1 MVLLLRRVS
10 DWTDRL
16 ARALLVPIGIGFIF
30 IVFLGVLA
38 RYVFQAPIIPS
49 VELARIGFVWSAFL
63 GAAICLKGERHTQ
76 FLFLL
81 DKLVGRPRRTVI
93 VAIDLISVG
102 FFLLLVPKGLE
113 MVRAVQDTYFPALGW
128 SQLWLYLPLPLSGA
142 FMLVHAT
149 AFLARD
155 VSALIRVTAGAGA
168 PMITPLLIAFVI
180 LAVLGVPIAISM
192 GVAVALTMAFFTPF
206 PLLGM
211 VQRMVTGIDSFV
223 LISIPFFMLTGRLMN
238 AGGITNDLFR
248 FARSL
253 VGPIRG
259 GLAHANVIANM
270 ILAGMSGSAVADAGG
285 MGVVVI
291 KAMSEQ
297 GYRKELAAAIT
308 VAASTIGPIIPPS
321 IPMVIYGA
329 MAEVSV
335 GRLFLGG
342 FVPGVLMGLGLMVLI
357 YFFGLR
363 ENLPKD
369 RAYSLREVWQA
380 FQSAF
385 LSLLTPVILIGGILS
400 GIFTPTEASAVAAVY
415 AFMLCFVVYKTVTVR
430 DIPGIIVDTF
440 VTTAVVTFII
450 SATSGFSYLLIIG
463 KIGTLLVDSTLAL
476 TRNPWVV
483 LLIVNF
489 ALLILGCLMEAGVLL
504 ILLTPILVPM
514 MKSLGVDLVHFGLV
528 MVLNLMIGVATPPVG
543 MCLFVVSGATDI
555 KLERLM
561 REVIPWVMP
570 LIAVLFLITYFP
582 SLVLVVPNWLM
593 PGK

>member
-1 MVLLLRRVS
+1 
-10 DWTDRL
+10 
-16 ARALLVPIGIGFIF
+16 
-30 IVFLGVLA
+30 
-38 RYVFQAPIIPS
+38 
-49 VELARIGFVWSAFL
+49 
-63 GAAICLKGERHTQ
+63 
-76 FLFLL
+76 
-81 DKLVGRPRRTVI
+81 
-93 VAIDLISVG
+93 
-102 FFLLLVPKGLE
+102 
-113 MVRAVQDTYFPALGW
+113 
-128 SQLWLYLPLPLSGA
+128 
-142 FMLVHAT
+142 
-149 AFLARD
+149 
-155 VSALIRVTAGAGA
+155 
-168 PMITPLLIAFVI
+168 MITPLLVCFII
-180 LAVLGVPIAISM
+180 LAVLGVPIAVGM
-192 GVAVALTMAFFTPF
+192 GIAVIATMAFFTPF
-206 PLLGM
+206 PVLGM

-259 GLAHANVIANM
+259 GMAHANVIANM

-291 KAMSEQ
+291 KAMSDQ
-297 GYRKELAAAIT
+297 GYRRDLAGAIT

-335 GRLFLGG
+335 GKLFLGG

-357 YFFGLR
+357 WMVSAR
-363 ENLPKD
+363 EKMPKD
-369 RAYSLREVWQA
+369 TFSGLAEIGKSFRG
-380 FQSAF
+380 AF

-415 AFMLCFVVYKTVTVR
+415 AFLLCFFVYKTVSLR
-430 DIPGIIVDTF
+430 DLPSIIIDTF

-463 KIGTLLVDSTLAL
+463 RVGTLLVDHTLAL
-476 TRNPWVV
+476 TRNPQIV
-483 LLIVNF
+483 LLVVNIV
-489 ALLILGCLMEAGVLL
+489 LLILGCLMEAGVLL

-514 MKSLGVDLVHFGLV
+514 MKMLGVDLVHFGVV

-543 MCLFVVSGATDI
+543 MCLFVVSEANSI

-570 LIAVLFLITYFP
+570 LIAVLFLISYFP
-582 SLVLVVPNWLM
+582 NLVLMVPNWLM
-593 PGK
+593 PGR